1 MDLLAALHDWSV
13 AAALRRSA
21 WLYVLANATHILGI
35 GLILGAA
42 LPMDLRILG
51 AFPRVPLTV
60 TVPFLSRVAAT
71 GVAVA
76 AVTGFLLFSV
86 NPTAYLGNPAFRAK
100 LVLILC
106 AMLVIAAQHGNPAFR
121 AALAGGAVAPSVR
134 VAAGLSLVL
143 WLAIL
148 LAGRW
153 VGFL

>member
-1 MDLLAALHDWSV
+1 MDLLAALHDGPV

-21 WLYVLANATHILGI
+21 WLYVLANTTHILGI

-51 AFPRVPLTV
+51 AFPRVPMAV

-71 GVAVA
+71 GVALAVA
-76 AVTGFLLFSV
+76 TGGLLFSV
-86 NPTAYLGNPAFRAK
+86 NPVAYLDNPAFRAK
-100 LVLILC
+100 LVLILG
-106 AMLVIAAQHGNPAFR
+106 ALLVIAAQHRNPAFR
-121 AALAGGAVAPSVR
+121 AALDGGKVAPSVR
-134 VAAGLSLVL
+134 VAAGLSLAL